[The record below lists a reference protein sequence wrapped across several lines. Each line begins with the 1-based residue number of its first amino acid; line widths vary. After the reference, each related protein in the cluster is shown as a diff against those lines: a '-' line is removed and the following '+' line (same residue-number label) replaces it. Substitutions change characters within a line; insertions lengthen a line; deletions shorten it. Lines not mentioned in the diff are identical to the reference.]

1 MLAVDMADQMSTG
14 QKEFF
19 FEDLLEV
26 IGDENGPPGEPYEC
40 GSGCARGLGWSW

>member
-26 IGDENGPPGEPYEC
+26 IGHENCQEVKRRRRVMLFTRRLVG
-40 GSGCARGLGWSW
+40 